1 MDRTMYFGGVEG
13 GATHSNLVICD
24 QTGKVVGRSKGPG
37 TNHWS
42 LGIEECARRVIEML
56 HAAKIDAGISLDEPL
71 DSFGLTLSGCEQ
83 ESSNTVLAARL
94 KEKDKSC
101 SREVFVASDT
111 AGSLFTGAPSG
122 GMVLIAGTG
131 SNGLL
136 RTPEGQQYGCGGW
149 GHFLGDEGSAYWIAH
164 RAVKTVFDH
173 EDGLR
178 PSLHSTERVW
188 TAVQEHFNVTSQ
200 AELLPHVYKHFD
212 KAQFA
217 GLTSKL
223 SQLAYEGDELAQ
235 HVFADAGSALAAH
248 AAALADK
255 AQRRNR
261 SEKGQG
267 EEGDENGGDL
277 KKIRVVCVGSV
288 WKSWSL
294 LKPGTLKQ
302 LNKRRITTNLEFV
315 RLRVSSAIGA
325 AWLAAKN
332 VNFDLPRDD
341 KSYCEV
347 FYTYTPNI
355 NKISKVNGHNGKEN
369 GVVGCGCSDWSYW
382 S

>member
-1 MDRTMYFGGVEG
+1 MIV
-13 GATHSNLVICD
+13 
-24 QTGKVVGRSKGPG
+24 
-37 TNHWS
+37 
-42 LGIEECARRVIEML
+42 
-56 HAAKIDAGISLDEPL
+56 
-71 DSFGLTLSGCEQ
+71 
-83 ESSNTVLAARL
+83 
-94 KEKDKSC
+94 
-101 SREVFVASDT
+101 
-111 AGSLFTGAPSG
+111 
-122 GMVLIAGTG
+122 
-131 SNGLL
+131 
-136 RTPEGQQYGCGGW
+136 
-149 GHFLGDEGSAYWIAH
+149 SAYWIAH

-173 EDGLR
+173 EDSLR

-188 TAVQEHFNVTSQ
+188 EAAKEHFNVTSQ

-261 SEKGQG
+261 REKGQG
-267 EEGDENGGDL
+267 EGMEENGGEL
-277 KKIRVVCVGSV
+277 KTIRVVCVGSV

-332 VNFDLPRDD
+332 VDFDLPRDD
-341 KSYCEV
+341 KTYCEV

-355 NKISKVNGHNGKEN
+355 NKLSKVNGHNGKEN